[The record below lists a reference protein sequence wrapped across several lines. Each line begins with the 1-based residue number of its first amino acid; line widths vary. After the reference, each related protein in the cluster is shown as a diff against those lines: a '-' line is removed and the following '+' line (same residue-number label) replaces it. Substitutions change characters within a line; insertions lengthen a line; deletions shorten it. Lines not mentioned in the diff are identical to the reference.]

1 MNIKELRTKLG
12 MTQKAFANYFDIPLQ
27 NVQHWEQGFR
37 NPPEYVLKL
46 VNRLACL
53 EFPDVLTGDAYD

>member
-1 MNIKELRTKLG
+1 MIIKELRMNLG
-12 MTQKAFANYFDIPLQ
+12 MTQKEFSQHFDIPLQ

-46 VNRLACL
+46 VNRLARL
-53 EFPDVLTGDAYD
+53 EFPNILVSDD